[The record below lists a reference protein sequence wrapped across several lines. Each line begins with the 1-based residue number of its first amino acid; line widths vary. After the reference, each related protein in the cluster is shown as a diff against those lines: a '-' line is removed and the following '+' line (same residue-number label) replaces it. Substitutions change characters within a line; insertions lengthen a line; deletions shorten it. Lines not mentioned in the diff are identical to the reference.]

1 MEVAGRSREEIV
13 ALLFGAAMSGNAEK
27 FAAGHGIDIA
37 QLRQWKLQYLSD
49 YVRYLEAVLFR
60 IKDQIDY

>member
-1 MEVAGRSREEIV
+1 MEVAGRSRDEIV
-13 ALLFGAAMSGNAEK
+13 ALLFGAAMSGDVEK
-27 FAAGHGIDIA
+27 FAGERGIDIA
-37 QLRQWKLQYLSD
+37 HLRQWKAQYLSD